1 MINLHVSG
9 SVLPLGKMEL
19 NPVVGLVLI
28 SKATTVSD
36 NKPSLA
42 DLDSDTDS
50 EDDQGKFLDNVQC
63 RMPSL
68 YYYNLL
74 FACYIVWLWF
84 QTCRLILI

>member
-74 FACYIVWLWF
+74 LACYIVWLRF

>member
-1 MINLHVSG
+1 M
-9 SVLPLGKMEL
+9 
-19 NPVVGLVLI
+19 VGLVLI

-68 YYYNLL
+68 YYYNFYCLH
-74 FACYIVWLWF
+74 V
-84 QTCRLILI
+84 ILCGCGFRPIG

>member
-1 MINLHVSG
+1 
-9 SVLPLGKMEL
+9 MEL

-50 EDDQGKFLDNVQC
+50 EDDHGKFLDNVQC

-74 FACYIVWLWF
+74 FACYIVWL
-84 QTCRLILI
+84 RYGLI

>member
-74 FACYIVWLWF
+74 FACYIVWLRF

>member
-1 MINLHVSG
+1 M
-9 SVLPLGKMEL
+9 
-19 NPVVGLVLI
+19 VGLVLI

-50 EDDQGKFLDNVQC
+50 EDDQGKFLDNIQC

-74 FACYIVWLWF
+74 LYI
-84 QTCRLILI
+84 RLTMKNLIGREHLINSQQLVNLT

>member
-50 EDDQGKFLDNVQC
+50 EDDQGKFLDNV
-63 RMPSL
+63 
-68 YYYNLL
+68 
-74 FACYIVWLWF
+74 
-84 QTCRLILI
+84 

>member
-1 MINLHVSG
+1 M
-9 SVLPLGKMEL
+9 
-19 NPVVGLVLI
+19 VGLVLI

-50 EDDQGKFLDNVQC
+50 EDDQGKFHDNVQC
-63 RMPSL
+63 RRPSL
-68 YYYNLL
+68 YYY
-74 FACYIVWLWF
+74 IVCTLCCARF